1 MGKYNFETKE
11 SYSTGDIIE
20 CIVNGQSFTGIVAVE
35 PKDLSVK
42 IDVGGYE
49 LVAGRHLMYMAP
61 WSYTRELRKDSGSND
76 KGTQKL
82 LELFNG
88 LLDDCLHFISVK
100 DIILS
105 RRNDY
110 LQSRDFDKVY
120 SDIAGQ
126 FKFASNI
133 RRVIEEMCVSGI

>member
-1 MGKYNFETKE
+1 MGKYKFETKE

-20 CIVNGQSFTGIVAVE
+20 CVVDGQSFTGVVAVE
-35 PKDLSVK
+35 PKDLSVR
-42 IDVGGYE
+42 INIGGYD

-61 WSYTRELRKDSGSND
+61 WAYTEELRRDSGTNE

-82 LELFNG
+82 QYIFEG
-88 LLDDCLHFISVK
+88 LLEDCLHFNAVK
-100 DIILS
+100 EVILS
-105 RRNDY
+105 RRNEY

-120 SDIAGQ
+120 GNIAGE

-133 RRVIEEMCVSGI
+133 RQVIEEVLLSGN

>member
-20 CIVNGQSFTGIVAVE
+20 CVVDGQSFTGVVAVE
-35 PKDLSVK
+35 PKDLSVR
-42 IDVGGYE
+42 INIGGYD

-61 WSYTRELRKDSGSND
+61 WAYTEELRRDSGTNE

-82 LELFNG
+82 QYIFEG
-88 LLDDCLHFISVK
+88 LLEDCLHFNAVK
-100 DIILS
+100 EVILS
-105 RRNDY
+105 RRNEY

-120 SDIAGQ
+120 GNIAGE

-133 RRVIEEMCVSGI
+133 RQVIEEVLLSGN

>member
-1 MGKYNFETKE
+1 MREYNFEAKE
-11 SYSTGDIIE
+11 CYRTGDIIE
-20 CIVNGQSFTGIVAVE
+20 CVVDGYTFTGIVGVE

-42 IDVGGYE
+42 IDVGGYK

-61 WSYTRELRKDSGSND
+61 WSYTRELRKDSGTNE

-82 LELFNG
+82 QYLFEG
-88 LLDDCLHFISVK
+88 LLEDCLHFNAVK
-100 DIILS
+100 EVILS
-105 RRNDY
+105 RRNEY

-120 SDIAGQ
+120 GSIAGE

-133 RRVIEEMCVSGI
+133 RQVIEEMCVSGI